1 MFESSSLRFRNRT
14 TIMSI
19 IYGLSLIV
27 MPIGEFAG
35 GQIYQVGGYATVYI
49 VSLFVCICGLIYVL
63 IMMKEEQDSNVT
75 KYDRLSD
82 KKDSIKTND
91 GIPIKMVNCLQLH
104 FFFLI
109 RTIL

>member
-1 MFESSSLRFRNRT
+1 
-14 TIMSI
+14 
-19 IYGLSLIV
+19 

-82 KKDSIKTND
+82 KKNSIKTND
-91 GIPIKMVNCLQLH
+91 GISIKGIETRNRNRSFADPIVHVFREGNKS
-104 FFFLI
+104 I
-109 RTIL
+109 IESYR